1 VALNPATGGIQRCTL
16 SGNTTFTSNVSAGE
30 SMTLRITNGT
40 AYTIT
45 WPTMTW
51 ITSAG
56 NVAPTLNGTDDVFIF
71 WHDFTGLYG
80 AYAGHGA

>member
-1 VALNPATGGIQRCTL
+1 
-16 SGNTTFTSNVSAGE
+16 
-30 SMTLRITNGT
+30 MTLRITNGT